1 MSDVY
6 EHNPDDHE
14 DPLTG
19 PTLMVG
25 GLGAVALVAILL
37 VLTALYYN
45 AKADEVEEQVVL
57 QERREVRDLHDEQAQ
72 VLQVAGQWVD
82 RDDGGQT
89 IRAYIIPIDRAMEL
103 IVEEADR

>member
-1 MSDVY
+1 M
-6 EHNPDDHE
+6 
-14 DPLTG
+14 
-19 PTLMVG
+19 
-25 GLGAVALVAILL
+25 
-37 VLTALYYN
+37 
-45 AKADEVEEQVVL
+45 VL